1 MMVLTAPSNILIFW
15 GLCFFLYSRISC
27 SKTKGSRERTEKK
40 RVRKRREE
48 CRELKIREQETEAER
63 LNVPA
68 EKMIKCIQVAWRE
81 RESQRERGENTGQKT
96 LFNGCLSQPAAPFQS
111 QQ

>member
-27 SKTKGSRERTEKK
+27 QKQKVERREQIKKSPKEEKKTKRERGG
-40 RVRKRREE
+40 
-48 CRELKIREQETEAER
+48 LKV
-63 LNVPA
+63 LV
-68 EKMIKCIQVAWRE
+68 EKMIKCIQVAWSEGGILARKPYLTAAYH
-81 RESQRERGENTGQKT
+81 SQ
-96 LFNGCLSQPAAPFQS
+96 LLPFQL